1 MNARVFAVAF
11 AFILAACA
19 HAQLSDP
26 QIVNNAFP
34 GSLLTGKGFHERF
47 STFVPADLNHSGET
61 LLVSLYTN
69 GTRARL
75 QVVDRS
81 GHVLA
86 VSQVKALKG
95 TRGELELVDLDHDG
109 MPEIIVHLYS
119 GHGAN
124 LPDSWVFARRNN
136 SLALVSPMQTVQGNE
151 ITELGQTAAVDLN
164 GDGKQELLAF
174 PGVTYDENG
183 KRLTPNTIV
192 YAYSGGTLQRQPVE
206 STFVHVFGRRT
217 SKPGPATQT
226 FASSPGATTLHVA
239 NGQTPATSV
248 HVTLN
253 EKEVV
258 SPNNLNEKIRSFSAP
273 VTLAS
278 QNTLTVELEG
288 KPGATIWITV
298 DGPSSQ

>member
-1 MNARVFAVAF
+1 MKTTLVLLLTVT
-11 AFILAACA
+11 LCTTVG
-19 HAQLSDP
+19 AQVSDE
-26 QIVNNAFP
+26 QTVDNAFP
-34 GSLLTGKGFHERF
+34 ASLLTGKGVHERF
-47 STFVPADLNHSGET
+47 STFAAADLNHTGET
-61 LLVSLYTN
+61 LLVSLYSS
-69 GTRARL
+69 GTRALL
-75 QVVDRS
+75 QVVDHS

-109 MPEIIVHLYS
+109 TPEIIVHLYG

-124 LPDSWVFARRNN
+124 LPDTWVFAWRSS
-136 SLALVSPMQTVQGNE
+136 SLALASPIQTVQGNE
-151 ITELGQTAAVDLN
+151 ITELGQTATIDLN

-183 KRLTPNTIV
+183 KRLPASTIV

-206 STFVHVFGRRT
+206 SAFVHVFGRRT
-217 SKPGPATQT
+217 SKPGPATQA
-226 FASSPGATTLHVA
+226 FASSPGATTLHVV
-239 NGQTPATSV
+239 NGETPATSV

-253 EKEVV
+253 GREVV
-258 SPNNLNEKIRSFSAP
+258 SPNNLNEKIHSFAVP
-273 VTLAS
+273 VSLAS

-298 DGPSSQ
+298 DSPASQ